1 MLARIRVMSDG
12 RVEVNGTLW
21 NWEVIEDML
30 NKIKSGEVRGF
41 DLVEMSPGVIEVCSV
56 GKQAA

>member
-1 MLARIRVMSDG
+1 MMSDG